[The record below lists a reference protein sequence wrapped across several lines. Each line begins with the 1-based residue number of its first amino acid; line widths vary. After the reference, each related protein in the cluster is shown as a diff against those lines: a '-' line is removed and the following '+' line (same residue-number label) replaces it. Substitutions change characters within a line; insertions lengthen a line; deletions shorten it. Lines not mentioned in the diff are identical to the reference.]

1 MGLQQSSPLSPRCIL
16 INRFP
21 RSCNHVGLLSIL
33 TLPMGNKDLSILAND
48 NGAFFFS
55 QKLADNGEMV
65 SITSF
70 TYHLSNSL
78 SESDIIA
85 ST

>member
-1 MGLQQSSPLSPRCIL
+1 
-16 INRFP
+16 
-21 RSCNHVGLLSIL
+21 
-33 TLPMGNKDLSILAND
+33 MGNKDLSILAND

-55 QKLADNGEMV
+55 QKLADNYEMV